1 MQIVSKGGKIYCR
14 TTVHYPPEVVRS
26 MKKAGYT
33 VKEID
38 DKPKG
43 GRKKKGDSDEKNVC
57 CSV

>member
-1 MQIVSKGGKIYCR
+1 MQIVSKGGKTYCR

-43 GRKKKGDSDEKNVC
+43 RKKKDGESDA
-57 CSV
+57 